1 MAGGENNPD
10 PTEGSGN
17 FSGSAVTYADGLR
30 HAAPCRGGK
39 AGLKQARE
47 YVRAECVHFSSQID
61 SFSQTYVDL
70 LLEFLFQ
77 LLESNRENNMLN
89 DYRKEQRNNNT

>member
-10 PTEGSGN
+10 PTEGPGN
-17 FSGSAVTYADGLR
+17 FSGSVVTYADGLR
-30 HAAPCRGGK
+30 HAAPWRGNL
-39 AGLKQARE
+39 GLEQARE
-47 YVRAECVHFSSQID
+47 YIRAECVHFSSQID

-77 LLESNRENNMLN
+77 LLESNRENDILN
-89 DYRKEQRNNNT
+89 AYRKEQRNNT